1 MRKKLI
7 ALSVLGVLTLNA
19 DTNAELQYIQN
30 VLPNT
35 KIAKYNKSFID
46 GFYDVYLENG
56 SILHVNPFKEVFF
69 AGEIVAKNGF
79 SITANYRSKWQEEL
93 SQNQIKDLEGE
104 KLMKHSKS
112 FKYGKGS
119 GEIAF
124 VLFTDP
130 ECPYCVKLEE
140 YLEKQDATIHINYM
154 PLPFH
159 KNAKELSLKALSA
172 KDFKQAHGEAKKGN
186 VTSVDKISDDAKE
199 RLESMM
205 KLAEEL
211 GVKGTP
217 KTYVVDTK
225 NNKVIDVVNGAN
237 VAKFEKYLNKETKNE
252 NNK

>member
-1 MRKKLI
+1 
-7 ALSVLGVLTLNA
+7 
-19 DTNAELQYIQN
+19 
-30 VLPNT
+30 
-35 KIAKYNKSFID
+35 
-46 GFYDVYLENG
+46 
-56 SILHVNPFKEVFF
+56 
-69 AGEIVAKNGF
+69 
-79 SITANYRSKWQEEL
+79 
-93 SQNQIKDLEGE
+93 
-104 KLMKHSKS
+104 
-112 FKYGKGS
+112 
-119 GEIAF
+119 
-124 VLFTDP
+124 
-130 ECPYCVKLEE
+130 
-140 YLEKQDATIHINYM
+140 M